1 MNPIPSRESQVLR
14 AAAALVDAFAS
25 NDTTR
30 YFACFSE
37 DATFLFHTVPQP
49 LMSRLAYEQLW
60 AQWQAEGFAVLG
72 CRSSN
77 AQVSLQG
84 DVAIFLHDVATHL
97 RVGGEELHLEE
108 RETIVFRLHGER
120 WLACH
125 EHLSALSEP

>member
-1 MNPIPSRESQVLR
+1 MNQIPSRESQVLL

-25 NDTTR
+25 NDTGR

-49 LMSRLAYEQLW
+49 LMSRHAYEQLW

-97 RVGGEELHLEE
+97 RVGSEELHLEE

-125 EHLSALSEP
+125 EHLSALSES